1 VIGEKV
7 KNYKNKNT
15 DLGVLQ
21 SKIEN
26 YLKMEGFKVQSS
38 IAGLHGVLI
47 QAQKGGFLSDILTA
61 DRAMNILISGQ
72 PNDFVVRIGV
82 GRWLRHIA
90 TAAVETLLLTEL
102 FLFID
107 VPEMLWNFEIEGK
120 IAKQIDA
127 FVG

>member
-7 KNYKNKNT
+7 MSYKNKNT
-15 DLGVLQ
+15 DLGALQ
-21 SKIEN
+21 SKIED

-38 IAGLHGVLI
+38 TPSLHGVLI
-47 QAQKGGFLSDILTA
+47 QAQKGGFLSDIITA
-61 DRAMNILISGQ
+61 DRAMNVLISGQ

-82 GRWLRHIA
+82 GRWLRHIV

-102 FLFID
+102 FLFVD
-107 VPEMLWNFEIEGK
+107 VPEMLWNFEVEGK
-120 IAKQIDA
+120 IARQIDA